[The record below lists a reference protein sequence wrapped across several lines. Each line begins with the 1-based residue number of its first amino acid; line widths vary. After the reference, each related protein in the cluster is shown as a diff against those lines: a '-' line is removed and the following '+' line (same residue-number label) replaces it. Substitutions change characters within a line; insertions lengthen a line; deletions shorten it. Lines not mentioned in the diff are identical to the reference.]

1 MLIIFRWKVFR
12 RNPIKCELRS
22 DQSVLIH
29 RQLKKHLIQDK
40 MKSRLSFSNDSDDG
54 KKKNMR
60 ELKVL
65 FVSKRDSCRGPM
77 AETIFDH
84 IAEKNKIKPF
94 NRFLW
99 RASSAG
105 MVKYNQ
111 GYLPEQL
118 CLRVLA
124 ENNLD
129 TMHGCRQVSDFMT
142 LSSDR
147 SFIR

>member
-1 MLIIFRWKVFR
+1 
-12 RNPIKCELRS
+12 
-22 DQSVLIH
+22 
-29 RQLKKHLIQDK
+29 
-40 MKSRLSFSNDSDDG
+40 MKSRLSFSNGSDDDSKN
-54 KKKNMR
+54 KKQMR

-77 AETIFDH
+77 AESIFDH
-84 IAEKNKIKPF
+84 IAEKNKLKPF

-118 CLRVLA
+118 CLRVLG

-129 TMHGCRQVSDFMT
+129 TMHGCRQVSDFVT